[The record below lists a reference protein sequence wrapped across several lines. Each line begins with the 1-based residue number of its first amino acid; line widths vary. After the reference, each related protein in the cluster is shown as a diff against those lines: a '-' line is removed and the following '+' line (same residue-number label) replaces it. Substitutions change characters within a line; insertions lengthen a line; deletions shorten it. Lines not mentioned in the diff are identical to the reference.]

1 MKNGF
6 VIMAIALTALTGCAT
21 EPGELSPA
29 GGSLPFSGGNS
40 GGNSGSY
47 TAPAPA
53 KNLVPMMQ
61 DPEGNLEDSGI
72 EFVAANET
80 EALNKCQKQATSL
93 SSADTIVSCLGCR
106 KRTKTTNKFICTM
119 RTEVVPLAPKD
130 RP

>member
-1 MKNGF
+1 MKHLLA
-6 VIMAIALTALTGCAT
+6 VIAVITLTGC
-21 EPGELSPA
+21 EPSELNPA
-29 GGSLPFSGGNS
+29 GGIPFSGS
-40 GGNSGSY
+40 NSGSY

-53 KNLVPMMQ
+53 KNLAPMMQ

-72 EFVAANET
+72 EFIAANQD
-80 EALNKCQKQATSL
+80 EAMSKCQRYAASI
-93 SSADTIVSCLGCR
+93 SGSETIASCLGCR